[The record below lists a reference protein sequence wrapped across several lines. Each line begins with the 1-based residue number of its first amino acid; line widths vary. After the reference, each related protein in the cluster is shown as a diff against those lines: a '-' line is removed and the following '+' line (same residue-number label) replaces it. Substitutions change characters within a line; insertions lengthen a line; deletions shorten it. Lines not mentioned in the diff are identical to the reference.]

1 MAKSSRTIK
10 KVGVLGASGNM
21 GSLSGGIFA
30 QADIECVFF
39 ARSLDKATAGLEAA
53 VGQARSDVLR
63 KYIKAAS
70 YDDLEKEIPTCDWIF
85 EGLAE
90 DMAIKNEFFAKI
102 EKLKK
107 PGAIVST
114 VSSGL
119 SIRKMGEGRT
129 DDFRKCFM
137 GTHFYN
143 PPGKLPAN
151 ELIFHPDVPKETRE
165 FVYDFCEKIL
175 RRVNIITED
184 TAAFAGNRIGFQL
197 LNDAAIYAEKHGVD
211 KMDYLLGPYTGRALA
226 PLATIDLV
234 GLDVRLAILEHLH
247 REVGEQ
253 FRPPALLRQMVR
265 AGKLGKKS
273 GEGFYRW

>member
-107 PGAIVST
+107 PEAIVST

-119 SIRKMGEGRT
+119 SIRKMGEGRNEN
-129 DDFRKCFM
+129 FRKNFM

-143 PPGKLPAN
+143 PPGKQ
-151 ELIFHPDVPKETRE
+151 I
-165 FVYDFCEKIL
+165 
-175 RRVNIITED
+175 
-184 TAAFAGNRIGFQL
+184 
-197 LNDAAIYAEKHGVD
+197 
-211 KMDYLLGPYTGRALA
+211 GRASC
-226 PLATIDLV
+226 
-234 GLDVRLAILEHLH
+234 
-247 REVGEQ
+247 RERV
-253 FRPPALLRQMVR
+253 
-265 AGKLGKKS
+265 
-273 GEGFYRW
+273 